1 MGNSFSMKKINY
13 EDIQTVVKNPEIY
26 MLINTLPVDC
36 QDCLISTTV
45 TVDKEEAIIN
55 KYLKENR
62 GIRIIVYGK
71 NCNDEL
77 VDKKYQ
83 QLLAL
88 GFNNVYAYMGGLFE
102 WLLLHDIYGKE
113 LFSVNNLNTIKKNI
127 DILKFKPHSVLNIS
141 MIEY

>member
-1 MGNSFSMKKINY
+1 MGNSQSMQKINY
-13 EDIQTVVKNPEIY
+13 EDMQTVIKNPEIY
-26 MLINTLPVDC
+26 LLISTLPVSC

-45 TVDKEEAIIN
+45 TIDKEEALIN

-62 GIRIIVYGK
+62 SIRIIIYGK
-71 NCNDEL
+71 HCNDEL

-102 WLLLHDIYGKE
+102 WVLLQDIYDKD
-113 LFSVNNLNTIKKNI
+113 LFPTNKNKKDI
-127 DILKFKPHSVLNIS
+127 DILKYKPPPVLNIS
-141 MIEY
+141 LIEY

>member
-1 MGNSFSMKKINY
+1 MGNSHSTQKINY
-13 EDIQTVVKNPEIY
+13 EDIQIVVKNPEIY
-26 MLINTLPVDC
+26 MLINTLPLNS

-62 GIRIIVYGK
+62 GIKIIVYGK

-83 QLLAL
+83 QLLSL

-102 WLLLHDIYGKE
+102 WLLLHDVYGKE
-113 LFSVNNLNTIKKNI
+113 LFPVNNKDSKKHI

-141 MIEY
+141 LIEY

>member
-1 MGNSFSMKKINY
+1 MGNSQSAKKINY
-13 EDIQTVVKNPEIY
+13 EDMQTVVKNPEIY
-26 MLINTLPVDC
+26 MLINTLPVDG

-45 TVDKEEAIIN
+45 SVDKEEAIIN
-55 KYLKENR
+55 KYLKENH
-62 GIRIIVYGK
+62 GIKIIVYGK

-102 WLLLHDIYGKE
+102 WVLLQDIYGKE
-113 LFSVNNLNTIKKNI
+113 LFPVNNTNSKKNI

-141 MIEY
+141 LIEY